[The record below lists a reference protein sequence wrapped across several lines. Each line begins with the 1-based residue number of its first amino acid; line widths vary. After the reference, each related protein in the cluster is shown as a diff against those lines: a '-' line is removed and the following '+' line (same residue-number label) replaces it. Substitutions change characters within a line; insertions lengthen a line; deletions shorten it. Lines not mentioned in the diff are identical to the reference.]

1 MHARLVGFGLLSAA
15 LAATGCGGGGGG
27 GDTTPPTLAGAP
39 TDAGAFTGPS
49 VLFSWTG
56 VTATDDSGSI
66 AGWRVQVATAPQE
79 AAAIGTFDAA
89 AAARTWAFAASS
101 RPDGTAFHARVAA
114 VDGAGNASGWSAWTD
129 GIVLDTTPPVL
140 AGGARDAGDWDDATV
155 AFDWDAATDA
165 GSGTAGYVLEIATLP
180 SPGAVIATLSPTAIA
195 ASYDAAAHADG
206 SVFHARVA
214 AVDALGNQSAF
225 SGWTDGVTLDAAA
238 PTAPGTPA
246 GPGAF
251 ALASP
256 VRFQWAAAADAVS
269 GVVDYR
275 VRVATATDGS
285 GLLHDGT
292 TGGAL
297 LLDLAGT
304 DGQTLHA
311 RVSAIDAAGFEGGSS
326 AWSAAVVVD
335 LLPPGAPGTP
345 SDAGD
350 FTRSPASFSWTAATD
365 SASGIASYVLHV
377 TDEGGADVF
386 LGDVGNVTSRSVDAS
401 DGQRLF
407 ARVAAVDGAGRQG
420 AFSSA
425 SDGIVLD
432 TTPPVLAGGARDAG
446 DWDDATV
453 AFDWDAA
460 TDAGSGTAGYVL
472 EIATLP
478 SPGAVIATL
487 SPTAIAA
494 SYDAAAH
501 ADGSVF
507 HARVAAVDALGN
519 QSAFSGWTDGVTLDA
534 AAPTAPGTP
543 AGPGAF
549 ALASPVRFQ
558 WAAAADAVSG
568 VVDYRVRVATATD
581 GSGLLHDGTTG
592 GALLLDLAGTDGQTL
607 HARVSAIDAAG
618 FEGGSSAWSAAVVVD
633 LLPPGAP
640 GTPSDAGDFTRSPAS
655 FSWTAA
661 TDSASGI
668 ASYVLHVTDEGGAD
682 VFLGDVGNVTSRSV
696 DASDGQRLFARVAA
710 VDGAGRQGAFS
721 SASDGIQVDLS
732 GPTAPGVPGGPG
744 PFAAGTIS
752 WSWTEATDVGS
763 GVASYLVEVLA
774 GDDSVVYSTDTG
786 TLAALSWDSSGRTSG
801 EAFRA
806 RVRAVDALGNGGPRS
821 AASAPV
827 VVDLTPPSVPGTP
840 GDPGATQFERTVR
853 FSWSASSDDHS
864 GVASYGIEIA
874 TSPGGAAVA
883 SATAADTLHDF
894 TWDGPLPVT
903 LYARVRAT
911 DAVGN
916 ASGFSAGS
924 NGIELRDDVP
934 GIPGTPADEGDWAM
948 GAGTDFTWTAPA
960 VGAPV
965 SEYVVEIGL
974 GPGANDVVAGA
985 VVPSSQLVY
994 TLDLAGRPSG
1004 ETYWARVAARNP
1016 AGTGGWSGVSDG
1028 ITREITAPAA
1038 PGTPQDRGDLDDR
1051 LVTFTWDPSSDPES
1065 GVAAYVVT
1073 IFAGG
1078 APVLTATIGPVPAEY
1093 TFDAAG
1099 RDGQV
1104 IQASVR
1110 ARNGAGLSSAES
1122 PLSDGI
1128 LVDAIPP
1135 AVSLSPAPGA
1145 TGVGTNSDVVL
1156 SFSEPMDEGLVEAAF
1171 SMALGAGGS
1180 PPSHGYVFLWD
1191 ASSSVLTVVPDTA
1204 APQGE
1209 TNVDLLPALATVRV
1223 LLGAGAADV
1232 AGNGLANP
1240 IDATFT
1246 TGDETPPSFLSVSV
1260 GGDPSP
1266 VPAALVQGAYTFV
1279 LAFDED
1285 MDRAR
1290 GGISLRR
1297 GEARLEARY
1306 QGTGLASAVAVGGST
1321 VYEAVGCPDVRVG
1334 DRVTVRGASP
1344 PAFDVEGVA
1353 VTAVATV
1360 PSCTFT
1366 VANPTTDV
1374 FLGGGWVS
1382 YPAGSG
1388 ARPAWTGPRT
1398 LAVTLEFPFPIPA
1411 GGELEIDAWDL
1422 ADLSGNST
1430 WARTGLQ
1437 AARDPASD
1445 AVPPSLLSS
1454 VPRDLATNVPG
1465 MRPVVLRLSEPLD
1478 RSTLAGITA
1487 VAGSDAGLYR
1497 MEYSSGDMGPVL
1509 VFAPLASPPP
1519 GALVTIQV
1527 PATVRDLAG
1536 NGAAPFGVS
1545 FTAGASLDVSGPA
1558 LAESSPPSGRPVGD
1572 AWAVEAGFRDSVTGR
1587 LEALDAR
1594 SLGPEDVLVVDD
1606 ETWRPIRG
1614 WRVEVEPGSA
1624 FVRLLPPPRGPGLWP
1639 GPADRTYTADIG
1651 LPAFLGGTGFADAH
1665 GNAATRG
1672 SVSVV
1677 ISPTPNR
1684 VPVADGLRDVRIAT
1698 ATSPAGRALEVRL
1711 GLRDADGGLVTV
1723 SVSANGGAVPF
1734 PALEQVIDLGGGWGW
1749 YGHGGGGP
1757 PAGDDPA
1764 ELGLEAFASSGWYS
1778 FEITI
1783 DDGTARTTYL
1793 RDAWLWTPAE
1803 APVPVAVVDGGTARP
1818 VNPSRPVVVEL
1829 GARPVLRWAGV
1840 DLANADFLAAYVVS
1854 YAAAA
1859 SGGPG
1864 PQDVLPLPPED
1875 VEAAVPAPLATD
1887 AYLWTIAQAKF
1898 GAGSF
1903 DPSALAWA
1911 IDFTSPLSSTMVVGP
1926 GNRALDGLTYGAA
1939 RAVLEVDGSG
1949 QLSRVWDATGWY
1961 DLEAATGGEA
1971 PVFAWYNLLSNST
1984 IPITSPPLA
1993 PELFAAGLDGSFM
2006 LTDTPPGA
2014 PLPEAAHGL
2023 LGGGG
2028 TFFAV
2033 ANASASLPSITAG
2046 ALRYAI
2052 GGFPAQLPGPMVY
2065 VQIEAG
2071 SAVPGV
2077 LDHVSGTVGTAVHA
2091 GPGQLD
2097 VVGTSNDGSP
2107 FATAA
2112 PYTIFQDGVVEIDIG
2127 GSSPGTE
2134 YATGYL
2140 GGAPGAE
2147 LAAVASDSTPDRI
2160 FWLLMARE
2168 AAWAGTETTADFAGA
2183 WRFADLAMGR
2193 DPATGALVRAD
2204 GASGSAHLDGA
2215 GGFTYSVRTAGGTMT
2230 GAGTYTVDPAGRR
2243 VRLEIAVP
2251 GGTTTIEMVAGPDLG
2266 TLLGLSTQDPD
2277 HAEVLVLSRAP

>member
-27 GDTTPPTLAGAP
+27 GGDTTPPTLAGVP
-39 TDAGAFTGPS
+39 TDAGAFTGAS

-56 VTATDDSGSI
+56 VTATDDSGSV

-79 AAAIGTFDAA
+79 AAAIGTFDAG
-89 AAARTWAFAASS
+89 AAARTRAFDASA

-114 VDGAGNASGWSAWTD
+114 VDGAGNASAWSAWTD

-140 AGGARDAGDWDDATV
+140 AGDVRDAGDWDDATV
-155 AFDWDAATDA
+155 GFDWDAATDA

-180 SPGAVIATLSPTAIA
+180 SPGAVIATLSPSAIS

-214 AVDALGNQSAF
+214 AVDALGNQTAF
-225 SGWTDGVTLDAAA
+225 SAWTDGVTLDAAA

-256 VRFQWAAAADAVS
+256 VRFQWTAATDAVS

-285 GLLHDGT
+285 GLLLDGT

-297 LLDLAGT
+297 LLDFAGT

-311 RVSAIDAAGFEGGSS
+311 RVSAVDVAGLEGGSS
-326 AWSAAVVVD
+326 AWSPPVVVD

-345 SDAGD
+345 TDAGD
-350 FTRSPASFSWTAATD
+350 FTRSPAAFSWTAATD

-377 TDEGGADVF
+377 TDEGGAEVF
-386 LGDVGNVTSRSVDAS
+386 LGDVGDVTSRSVGAS

-420 AFSSA
+420 PFSSA
-425 SDGIVLD
+425 SDGIRV
-432 TTPPVLAGGARDAG
+432 
-446 DWDDATV
+446 DD
-453 AFDWDAA
+453 
-460 TDAGSGTAGYVL
+460 
-472 EIATLP
+472 
-478 SPGAVIATL
+478 
-487 SPTAIAA
+487 
-494 SYDAAAH
+494 
-501 ADGSVF
+501 
-507 HARVAAVDALGN
+507 
-519 QSAFSGWTDGVTLDA
+519 
-534 AAPTAPGTP
+534 
-543 AGPGAF
+543 
-549 ALASPVRFQ
+549 
-558 WAAAADAVSG
+558 
-568 VVDYRVRVATATD
+568 
-581 GSGLLHDGTTG
+581 
-592 GALLLDLAGTDGQTL
+592 
-607 HARVSAIDAAG
+607 
-618 FEGGSSAWSAAVVVD
+618 
-633 LLPPGAP
+633 
-640 GTPSDAGDFTRSPAS
+640 
-655 FSWTAA
+655 
-661 TDSASGI
+661 
-668 ASYVLHVTDEGGAD
+668 
-682 VFLGDVGNVTSRSV
+682 
-696 DASDGQRLFARVAA
+696 
-710 VDGAGRQGAFS
+710 
-721 SASDGIQVDLS
+721 S

-752 WSWTEATDVGS
+752 WSWAAASDAGS

-774 GDDSVVYSTDTG
+774 SDDSVVASADTG
-786 TLAALSWDSSGRTSG
+786 TLAAFSWDSSGRTSG

-806 RVRAVDALGNGGPRS
+806 RVRAVDALGNAGPPS
-821 AASAPV
+821 AVSAPV

-840 GDPGATQFERTVR
+840 ADPGATQFERTVR
-853 FSWSASSDDHS
+853 FTWSASGDAHS

-883 SATAADTLHDF
+883 SGTGTDTFHDF
-894 TWDGPLPVT
+894 TWGGALPVT

-916 ASGFSAGS
+916 ASAFSSES
-924 NGIELRDDVP
+924 NGVEIRDDVP
-934 GIPGTPADEGDWAM
+934 GIPGTPTDQGDWAM
-948 GAGTDFTWTAPA
+948 GAGTNFTWTAPA
-960 VGAPV
+960 AGAPV

-985 VVPSSQLVY
+985 VVPSTQLGY

-1004 ETYWARVAARNP
+1004 ETYHARVAARNP

-1028 ITREITAPAA
+1028 ITREVTAPTV
-1038 PGTPQDRGDLDDR
+1038 PGTPRDRGDLDDR
-1051 LVTFTWDPSSDPES
+1051 FVTFTWDPSGDPES

-1073 IFAGG
+1073 IYAGG
-1078 APVLTATIGPVPAEY
+1078 TPVLGVTVGPSPAEY

-1110 ARNGAGLSSAES
+1110 ARNGAGLSSADS

-1128 LVDAIPP
+1128 LVDAIAPT
-1135 AVSLSPAPGA
+1135 VSLSPAPGA
-1145 TGVGTNSDVVL
+1145 TGVPTNADVVL
-1156 SFSEPMDEGLVEAAF
+1156 SFGEPMDEGLVEAAF
-1171 SMALGAGGS
+1171 SMALGAGGT
-1180 PPSHGYVFLWD
+1180 PPSHGTVFLWD
-1191 ASSSVLTVVPDTA
+1191 ATSSVLTVVPDTA

-1209 TNVDLLPALATVRV
+1209 TNVDLLPALAAVRV

-1246 TGDETPPSFLSVSV
+1246 TGEETPPSILSVSV

-1266 VPAALVQGAYTFV
+1266 VAAALVQGAYTFV

-1290 GGISLRR
+1290 GGVSLRR

-1306 QGTGLASAVAVGGST
+1306 QGTGLASAAAGGGSA

-1334 DRVTVRGASP
+1334 DRVTVRGANP
-1344 PAFDVEGVA
+1344 PSFDVEGAA
-1353 VTAVATV
+1353 VTAVSTT

-1366 VANPTTDV
+1366 VANPTTDA

-1382 YPAGSG
+1382 TPAGSG

-1411 GGELEIDAWDL
+1411 GGEVEIEAWDL
-1422 ADLSGNST
+1422 ADVSGNST

-1437 AARDPASD
+1437 AASDPAGD
-1445 AVPPSLLSS
+1445 AVAPSLLSS
-1454 VPRDLATNVPG
+1454 VPRDLATGVPG

-1478 RSTLAGITA
+1478 RTTLAGITA
-1487 VAGSDAGLYR
+1487 VAGTDAGLYR

-1519 GALVTIQV
+1519 GALVTIQI
-1527 PATVRDLAG
+1527 PSTVSDLAG
-1536 NGAAPFGVS
+1536 NGAVPSGVS
-1545 FTAGASLDVSGPA
+1545 FTVGSSADVSGPA
-1558 LAESSPPSGRPVGD
+1558 IAESSPPTGRPVGE
-1572 AWAVEAGFRDSVTGR
+1572 AWAVEAGFRDPVTGR

-1594 SLGPEDVLVVDD
+1594 SLGPEDVLVVD
-1606 ETWRPIRG
+1606 EATGRPIRG

-1624 FVRLLPPPRGPGLWP
+1624 FVRLVPPPRGPGLWP
-1639 GPADRTYTADIG
+1639 GPAGRTYTASIG
-1651 LPAFLGGTGFADAH
+1651 LPAFLGGTGFTDAH
-1665 GNAATRG
+1665 GNAATPG
-1672 SVSVV
+1672 FVSVV

-1684 VPVADGLRDVRIAT
+1684 VPVAEGLRDVRIAT

-1711 GLRDADGGLVTV
+1711 GLRDADGGLVGV
-1723 SVSANGGAVPF
+1723 SVSANGGAVPL
-1734 PALEQVIDLGGGWGW
+1734 PALGQVVDLGGGWGR
-1749 YGHGGGGP
+1749 YEYGGGGP

-1764 ELGLEAFASSGWYS
+1764 ELGLGAFPSSGWYP
-1778 FEITI
+1778 FQITL
-1783 DDGTARTTYL
+1783 DDGAAQTSYL
-1793 RDAWLWTPAE
+1793 RHAWLWTPAA

-1818 VNPSRPVVVEL
+1818 VSPSRPVVVEL
-1829 GARPVLRWAGV
+1829 GDRPVLRWAGV
-1840 DLANADFLAAYVVS
+1840 DVANADFLAAYVVA
-1854 YAAAA
+1854 YAAAT

-1875 VEAAVPAPLATD
+1875 VEAAVPSPLATD
-1887 AYLWTIAQAKF
+1887 AYLWTVAQAKF

-1903 DPSALAWA
+1903 DPSAMAWA
-1911 IDFTSPLSSTMVVGP
+1911 IDFGSPLSSTMVVGP
-1926 GNRALDGLTYGAA
+1926 GNRSLDGLTYGAA
-1939 RAVLEVDGSG
+1939 RTVLEVDGSR
-1949 QLSRVWDATGWY
+1949 QLSRIWDATGLY
-1961 DLEAATGGEA
+1961 DLEASAGGEA
-1971 PVFAWYNLLSNST
+1971 PVFAWYDLLSNST
-1984 IPITSPPLA
+1984 IPIISQPLA

-2006 LTDTPPGA
+2006 LTDTPPGS
-2014 PLPEAAHGL
+2014 PLPATAHGL

-2028 TFFAV
+2028 RFFAV
-2033 ANASASLPSITAG
+2033 ANASESLPSITAG

-2052 GGFPAQLPGPMVY
+2052 GGFPAQIPGPMVY
-2065 VQIEAG
+2065 VQIEAE
-2071 SAVPGV
+2071 STVPGL
-2077 LDHVSGTVGTAVHA
+2077 LDRVSGTVGTAVDA
-2091 GPGQLD
+2091 GAGQLG
-2097 VVGTSNDGSP
+2097 VAGTSNDGSP

-2112 PYTIFQDGVVEIDIG
+2112 PYTVYQDGLVEIDIG
-2127 GSSPGTE
+2127 GPSPGTE

-2147 LAAVASDSTPDRI
+2147 LAAIASDSTPDRI
-2160 FWLLMARE
+2160 FWLFMARE
-2168 AAWAGTETTADFAGA
+2168 AAWTGTETAADFAGA
-2183 WRFADLAMGR
+2183 WRFADLAIGR
-2193 DPATGALVRAD
+2193 DPATGALARGE
-2204 GASGSAHLDGA
+2204 GASGTALLDGA

-2230 GAGTYTVDPAGRR
+2230 GAGTYVVDPVARR
-2243 VRLEIAVP
+2243 VSLAVP
-2251 GGTTTIEMVAGPDLG
+2251 AGSGTTTIEMVAGPDLG

-2277 HAEVLVLSRAP
+2277 QAEVLVLTRVVP